1 MTTGQEME
9 QVYSYNPG
17 ARMGHANIYDYR
29 STLLKAASQ
38 SLLYHLGKPFRLP
51 SEQNI
56 FRSAKK
62 SRGNL
67 LVFLVNVRIRL
78 LGTVYHLTI
87 CISIQFIQTDEQ
99 SL

>member
-1 MTTGQEME
+1 ME

-17 ARMGHANIYDYR
+17 ARMGLSNIYDYQ

-56 FRSAKK
+56 FRSTQK
-62 SRGNL
+62 SWKPL
-67 LVFLVNVRIRL
+67 KCFL
-78 LGTVYHLTI
+78 
-87 CISIQFIQTDEQ
+87 
-99 SL
+99 